1 MAYIIFRLLVLFIG
15 FSTIL
20 IFLVGLFV
28 PHFYINYL
36 IDKEITREIIN
47 YNAIKY
53 YNRIKKDLQTKGYS
67 NFTLYYTF
75 NKEKYMNYT
84 IIFLRP
90 NKLFVELNY
99 STYDMDSR
107 ELLPYKELFK
117 KDKEYSLDEIEEY
130 LNKIARELSFDDLYM
145 KQLAY
150 NEKINMLERQIQE
163 KKDNKKKNFMVR
175 ILKHKK
181 IMITPI
187 DIIKS

>member
-163 KKDNKKKNFMVR
+163 KKDNKKR
-175 ILKHKK
+175 ISWLGY
-181 IMITPI
+181 
-187 DIIKS
+187 

>member
-99 STYDMDSR
+99 STYDMDNR